1 MRNQRPLT
9 ISQLLATGVIAMAVL
24 VMLAPLR
31 PGPAGMQSRQAGFV
45 PLLNAS
51 GVADTAAFH
60 RLAVSGASH
69 AASAKPLSRRP
80 QAKVIAQAAE

>member
-1 MRNQRPLT
+1 MSRQRPIKT
-9 ISQLLATGVIAMAVL
+9 SQFLATGVIAMAVL

-31 PGPAGMQSRQAGFV
+31 PGPAVMQSRQAGLV

-60 RLAVSGASH
+60 RLAVSAAPH
-69 AASAKPLSRRP
+69 AASAEPLSRRP
-80 QAKVIAQAAE
+80 QIKTISQPAE

>member
-1 MRNQRPLT
+1 MRKQRPVT
-9 ISQLLATGVIAMAVL
+9 TSQFLATGVIAMAVL

-60 RLAVSGASH
+60 RLSVSAASH
-69 AASAKPLSRRP
+69 AASAEPLSRKP
-80 QAKVIAQAAE
+80 QTQANSQPAK